1 LLQQQLVF
9 EAFNG
14 KRKKPHPSKMLSTF
28 NASALPSTNTI
39 TAFHYQ
45 DAFMLIKPCMMIPGC
60 IIQ

>member
-28 NASALPSTNTI
+28 NASALPSTNTL
-39 TAFHYQ
+39 TGFHYQ
-45 DAFMLIKPCMMIPGC
+45 DAFMLSHA
-60 IIQ
+60 